1 MHLGLSKA
9 VVGAVLLHSAV
20 ATTPKAKN
28 FIYVVPDGYGIASQV
43 LARDFYSLTEGDA
56 TTGRPNAAQIGVDSM
71 MIGSVRTYA
80 SDNLV
85 TDSAAS
91 GTAFACGVKT
101 YNGAI
106 GVDDDGEPVG
116 SILEAAHLK
125 GLKTG
130 MIVTSRITHATP
142 ACYSAHVL
150 DRDSE
155 NEIAA
160 QQIGYSHPLGSVAD
174 LLIGGGRRH
183 YLPKEAGGNREDGVN
198 LIDWAVGKGY
208 NYAADREDLE
218 GALDDGKLP
227 LPFLGLLANS
237 HLDYELDRNTEKQP
251 SLLQLVEYG
260 LDTLEAATK
269 KSKKGYFLMVEA
281 SRIDHAAHANDAA
294 AHVHDT
300 LMFNEVMAFLKTY
313 VSKRKDTQLLSAAD
327 HECGGL
333 TLEDDYDPTVL
344 TRAQYSG
351 ETLTSRF
358 EKESGDDKA
367 AYLRDV
373 QLPLYG
379 LDNYTDADVSRWIDI
394 YENKGSQAMAEAI
407 TLAFAAE
414 AGLHFSTN
422 GHTAADVQ
430 LHAYAADKK
439 TLDYM
444 RQTLGTNNNNIVL
457 PRYVEKA
464 LGVSMDGVTKDLR
477 KNGTDWIEGKDKLEM
492 IKRENSMAK
501 KHVHHS

>member
-1 MHLGLSKA
+1 MDGK
-9 VVGAVLLHSAV
+9 VL
-20 ATTPKAKN
+20 
-28 FIYVVPDGYGIASQV
+28 IGI
-43 LARDFYSLTEGDA
+43 
-56 TTGRPNAAQIGVDSM
+56 
-71 MIGSVRTYA
+71 
-80 SDNLV
+80 
-85 TDSAAS
+85 
-91 GTAFACGVKT
+91 
-101 YNGAI
+101 AI

-116 SILEAAHLK
+116 SILEAAHIN

-160 QQIGYSHPLGSVAD
+160 QQIGYTHPIGSVVD

-183 YLPKEAGGNREDGVN
+183 YIPSQDGGRREDGVN
-198 LIDWAVGKGY
+198 LIDWAIEQGY
-208 NYAADREDLE
+208 TYAADRSDLE
-218 GALDDGKLP
+218 ETLKDGKLP
-227 LPFLGLLANS
+227 LPFLGLLASS
-237 HLDYELDRNTEKQP
+237 HLDYELDRDPEEQP

-260 LDTLEAATK
+260 LNTLEAATK

-281 SRIDHAAHANDAA
+281 SRIDHAGHANDAA

-300 LMFNEVMAFLKTY
+300 LMFNEVMAFLKNY

-333 TLEDDYDPTVL
+333 TLEDNYNPTAL

-351 ETLTSRF
+351 ETLANTF
-358 EKESGDDKA
+358 DKEAGTDKA

-379 LDNYTDADVSRWIDI
+379 LKNYTDEDIAGWLKI
-394 YENKGSQAMAEAI
+394 YEAEGALAMGNAI
-407 TLAFAAE
+407 TLTFAAE
-414 AGLHFSTN
+414 AGLHWSTL

-430 LHAYAADKK
+430 LHGYAADKN
-439 TLDYM
+439 TMDYM
-444 RQTLGTNNNNIVL
+444 RRTLGTNNNNIVL

-464 LGVSMDGVTKDLR
+464 LSVNMDAVTKKLR
-477 KNGTDWIEGKDKLEM
+477 KNGTDWIERKDLLEM
-492 IKRENSMAK
+492 IKRDNSLAK